1 MANFLVSGASGS
13 ATAWQ
18 LSNAHECQLEWV
30 VAGPG
35 GSVTV
40 IADFGRVEAPILLS
54 AASL

>member
-40 IADFGRVEAPILLS
+40 VADFGRVEASILLS